1 MASPRTVPEAA
12 APVLVPGTDL
22 PCPPPHILDT
32 QSSQLHL
39 SYYSFSVIMYPLC
52 IAVPPI
58 PRPSDEQFINYA
70 KEGNTYQVTEALRY
84 YPDLIG
90 VQDKVGACDIV
101 V

>member
-1 MASPRTVPEAA
+1 MVY
-12 APVLVPGTDL
+12 PVCSYPGTDL
-22 PCPPPHILDT
+22 PCPLTLIHQTPATL
-32 QSSQLHL
+32 LHL
-39 SYYSFSVIMYPLC
+39 SYYSLPVILYPLC

-90 VQDKVGACDIV
+90 ADDKVGACDIV

>member
-1 MASPRTVPEAA
+1 MASPRTVPQAA
-12 APVLVPGTDL
+12 APVLVPGTDR

-32 QSSQLHL
+32 QSPQLHL
-39 SYYSFSVIMYPLC
+39 SYYSLSVTLYPLC

-58 PRPSDEQFINYA
+58 PRPSNEQFINYA
-70 KEGNTYQVTEALRY
+70 KEGNTDQVTEALRH

-90 VQDKVGACDIV
+90 IQDEVDACDIV